1 MATRSARCR
10 SAHWGR
16 TGTIFACDQAGVEP
30 DILCMAKGLTGG
42 VIPLAVTA
50 ASDAIYQAHFSED
63 RAQMFF
69 HSSSFTANP
78 IACAAANANLAIWR
92 DEPVQQRI
100 DGIIASHR
108 AFADRLQR
116 KSNISGLRQ
125 CGTILALE
133 INDGAGDYM
142 SDLGPKLL
150 GFFRDRNIL
159 LRPLG
164 NTIYIMPPYCITL
177 EELTSIQAVIE
188 EAIDHFGTS

>member
-1 MATRSARCR
+1 MLFIADEVMTG
-10 SAHWGR
+10 WGR
-16 TGTIFACDQAGVEP
+16 TGTIFACEQAGVEP

-50 ASDAIYQAHFSED
+50 ASDAIYKAHFSED

-92 DEPVQQRI
+92 DEPVKQRI
-100 DGIIASHR
+100 DAIITSHQ
-108 AFADRLQR
+108 AFTQRLQR
-116 KSNISGLRQ
+116 KANISGLRQ

-133 INDGAGDYM
+133 IDDGAGDYM
-142 SDLGPKLL
+142 SDFGPRLL
-150 GFFRDRNIL
+150 RFFRDRDIL

-164 NTIYIMPPYCITL
+164 NTIYVMPPYCITAEQL
-177 EELTSIQAVIE
+177 ESVYRVIE
-188 EAIDHFGTS
+188 EAIDHFEPS

>member
-1 MATRSARCR
+1 
-10 SAHWGR
+10 
-16 TGTIFACDQAGVEP
+16 
-30 DILCMAKGLTGG
+30 
-42 VIPLAVTA
+42 
-50 ASDAIYQAHFSED
+50 
-63 RAQMFF
+63 MFF

-100 DGIIASHR
+100 EGIIASHR
-108 AFADRLQR
+108 AFSDRLQR
-116 KSNISGLRQ
+116 KSNISDLRQ

-142 SDLGPKLL
+142 SDLGPMLL

-188 EAIDHFGTS
+188 EAIDHFGTA